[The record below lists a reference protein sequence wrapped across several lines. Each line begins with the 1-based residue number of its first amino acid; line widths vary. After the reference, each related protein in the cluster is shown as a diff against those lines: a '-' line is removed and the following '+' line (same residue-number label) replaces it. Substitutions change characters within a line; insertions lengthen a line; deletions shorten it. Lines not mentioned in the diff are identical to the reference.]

1 MTVRTHMPEATM
13 IGAYLVSA
21 VVIGLALGA
30 VLPLG

>member
-1 MTVRTHMPEATM
+1 MTVRSAMLEATM

-21 VVIGLALGA
+21 MVIGIALGA

>member
-1 MTVRTHMPEATM
+1 MTVRRAMLEATM

-21 VVIGLALGA
+21 MVIGIALGA